1 MAYSEWQSVYQEL
14 AAIIGEKAT
23 VKVFK
28 NFRGSTVNFPL
39 RLVRHEITVK
49 RVQDDHQNGLTIHQL
64 SQKYDL
70 AERTVR
76 HYLQLLSK

>member
-1 MAYSEWQSVYQEL
+1 MQHSEWQTIYQEM
-14 AAIIGEKAT
+14 AEVIGEEAT
-23 VKVFK
+23 LLIFK

-39 RLVRHEITVK
+39 RLVRHEITV
-49 RVQDDHQNGLTIHQL
+49 RQVQLDHQRGLSVHQL

-76 HYLQLLSK
+76 HYVQLNSK